1 MKKTLLALTLSAL
14 LLNACSV
21 DVNTEKDTETT
32 PDTETDAP
40 TTESTRSET
49 VDELLGLLA
58 DGDTLEACDVEWE
71 KNWVE
76 EDAGFIT
83 EQMTG
88 CYEAFN
94 VSLTLISAPNQNW
107 AGIETRA
114 WEDEGH
120 TAWAGILIR
129 KIAGDHEVFFKIPD
143 DGFNP
148 VGLYQTEDSLILDT
162 VAGDGAGSG
171 EGTLQRYVYTF
182 AGVSEEILNT
192 WQKEKCTSYYVPETY
207 KYEAFSCM

>member
-1 MKKTLLALTLSAL
+1 MKKLLTALTLSAL
-14 LLNACSV
+14 LLSACSV
-21 DVNTEKDTETT
+21 DVNTDPEAEVSPTETT
-32 PDTETDAP
+32 ETTGTSNLSDA
-40 TTESTRSET
+40 EE
-49 VDELLGLLA
+49 ELLGDLLE
-58 DGDTLEACDVEWE
+58 GDPLEECDVEWE

-88 CYEAFN
+88 CYEVFGI
-94 VSLTLISAPNQNW
+94 SLTLISAPNQNW

-114 WEDEGH
+114 WEAEGN

-129 KIAGDHEVFFKIPD
+129 KTAGDHEVFFKIPD
-143 DGFNP
+143 EGFNP

-207 KYEAFSCM
+207 NWETASCE